1 MFKVFFLAVQF
12 LSRFPT
18 PKYASISAEE
28 MGRSTSWFPV
38 VGALIGVLLVGVAQL
53 QFWLPAEVV
62 AGLVLA
68 VWIWS
73 TGALHL
79 DGLADT
85 ADGWLGGAGDR
96 QRALDI
102 MKDSRIGT
110 GGGVALV
117 GLLLLKWSLI
127 VVMIEYQ
134 AWWFLLVVPVV
145 GRIASIGLMPVTRYV
160 SLNGIAEQMF
170 LHLNKH
176 LIWLWISA
184 LLVGLLWVS
193 PGLLVG
199 VLLAWFWMRWVMIR
213 MTGGMT
219 GDTAGAMTEVME
231 LVFLLGAAVILI
243 N

>member
-18 PKYASISAEE
+18 PQYASISAIE
-28 MGRSTSWFPV
+28 MGRSISWFPV
-38 VGALIGVLLVGVAQL
+38 VGALIGMLLVGVAQL
-53 QFWLPAEVV
+53 EFWLPPEVA

-85 ADGWLGGAGDR
+85 ADGWLGGVGDH
-96 QRALDI
+96 QRALEI

-117 GLLLLKWSLI
+117 GLLLLKWSLL
-127 VVMIEYQ
+127 VVVIEYQ
-134 AWWFLLVVPVV
+134 AWWFLLVAPVV
-145 GRIASIGLMPVTRYV
+145 GRVASIGLMPVTRYV

-170 LHLNKH
+170 LHLNER
-176 LIWLWISA
+176 LIWLWVFA
-184 LLVGLLWVS
+184 LTVSLFWFS

-199 VLLAWFWMRWVMIR
+199 VFLTWFWMRWVMVRI
-213 MTGGMT
+213 TGGMT
-219 GDTAGAMTEVME
+219 GDTAGAMTEVIE
-231 LVFLLGAAVILI
+231 LAFLLGSVVFLI

>member
-1 MFKVFFLAVQF
+1 MFKVFFLAIQF

-18 PKYASISAEE
+18 PQYVSITAEE
-28 MGRSTSWFPV
+28 MGRSISWFPV
-38 VGALIGVLLVGVAQL
+38 VGALIGVLLVSVAQL
-53 QFWLPAEVV
+53 HLWLPPEVV

-85 ADGWLGGAGDR
+85 ADGWLAGGDH
-96 QRALDI
+96 QRALEI

-117 GLLLLKWSLI
+117 GLLLLKWSLL

-134 AWWFLLVVPVV
+134 AWWFLLAAPVV

-170 LHLNKH
+170 LHLNKRI
-176 LIWLWISA
+176 IWLWVSA
-184 LLVGLLWVS
+184 VMVGLLFVS
-193 PGLLVG
+193 PGLFAG
-199 VLLAWFWMRWVMIR
+199 GLLAWFWMRWLMIR
-213 MTGGMT
+213 ITGGMT

-231 LVFLLGAAVILI
+231 LAFLLGAAVILI